1 MKFDSKTVRKTINKA
16 FLKEPVER
24 TSFNAFKNT
33 LQTLLDQ
40 VEAAEKKGEH
50 EEHFKNFLV
59 PFFNEVGF
67 NDYPI
72 NTSKRIDL
80 AIHTGKG
87 KKDPVG
93 VLLEVKRPS
102 NAGEM
107 ITRSQLNR
115 KAMHEAV
122 LYYLEQRIE
131 HDNSDL
137 KHVIITNMNDWFIFD
152 AQEFERC
159 IYKPSTLRNVWKEWK
174 ADRKV
179 SSNND
184 FMYKEISRFMD
195 DQSTAITGLWLPLD
209 KTRKFLQGKEDSEYE
224 KKLIPLYKLF
234 TPTHLLKEPFAN
246 DSNSLNR
253 EFYRELLYILGLVET
268 KKGNT
273 RYIQRAEKGS
283 RNSGAIIENTIRIL
297 DSEDHLSTLKNE
309 LSSYGSNREKQ
320 LFSVAMELSITWMN
334 RILFLK
340 LLEAQLYRYHRQ
352 DSHFKFLNFDTI
364 DGLDELNKLFFQVLA
379 RKENERSDSIN
390 EKFGHIPYLNSS
402 LFDVSSL
409 EHQTTRISGLDDHE
423 EIPVYSKSVL
433 TKERGESLNTLDY
446 LFRFLEAYDFSAE
459 GSEEIR
465 DESKSLINAS
475 VLGLIFEKIN
485 GYKDGSFYTP
495 GFITEYMARETLRKA
510 VVDKFVG
517 VLSPERPSP
526 PSPLPRERGAGERVD
541 KGPKR
546 GMSATEPASKLP
558 ESLLEN
564 AKHMRKNQTP
574 AEEMLWQ
581 LVRKKQLGTKFR
593 RQHPI
598 QEGFILDFYN
608 HEHKLCIELDG
619 GYHNEENQKISD
631 QERERILNDMDI
643 RILRFK
649 NEDILNNT
657 EQVLEKIL
665 KTIPPSPPGRGNEGE
680 GEDGPGLELAGENPP
695 SPRPSGDGHPSPRG
709 EGKRLTLNDIYNR
722 IGRDIS
728 IQQANELVNS
738 IMICDPAVG
747 SGHFLVSCLNELI
760 AIKAE
765 LGILCDGDGKILRGV
780 EVVVEN
786 DELIVSYGEELFEYD
801 VSHTWTGNQ
810 LTSRKVAPDKQR
822 IQQTLF
828 REKKHLIENCLFGVD
843 INPNSVKIC
852 RLRLWIEL
860 LKRAYYTDGTDQ
872 ESPIEGGGHRSGSGD
887 GRGVSMNSDNGREL
901 SSGGETFSS
910 RPYMQ
915 LEVLPNIDIN
925 IKQGNS
931 LVSRFDLDTDL
942 SSVFKDS
949 KHSLEDYKEAV
960 RSYKHTGDR
969 TEKARLQN
977 LIEDIKSDYSTTLYN
992 NSPINKKLSKERG
1005 KLELM
1010 QSDDLFGDVK
1020 FTQKQVKTQKKKV
1033 KKLEAEKADEE
1044 AGAFYNQAFEWRFE
1058 FPEVLDDEGTFTG
1071 FDVVIGN
1078 PPYVRHEQF
1087 KELKPYLQNRY
1098 KVYQGTADLYSYF
1111 IELGVDLM
1119 AKGGHFQYI
1128 VANKWMRANYG
1139 KLLREWLQQSVN
1151 INAIYDFGDLPV
1163 FEEATTYPCL
1173 LQLSKQDSSNL
1184 FYASEVK
1191 TLDFDIL
1198 GDYLKENRFE
1208 SDQTKLQLDGWALID
1223 AKAQRLLDKL
1233 KLKGVPLGEYVDG
1246 KIYRGVLT
1254 GLNEAFV
1261 IDEETR
1267 EKLIEKDAKS
1277 EEIIKPFLRGRDIK
1291 RYQQPAAKDYLIFTR
1306 RGIDIEKYPAVLN
1319 YLKGYKKR
1327 LEPRP
1332 KDISSSNWKGRK
1344 PGNYKWYEIQD
1355 AIDYYE
1361 EFETLKLIYPNIC
1374 IRPEFTFDE
1383 NQQYTNQKCFIISLE
1398 DKALLGLLNSKIMSF
1413 FFETVLP
1420 KLRGDYFEPS
1430 YVYMKDFPVP
1440 FQDSSGQQKLVSLVD
1455 ETLEAKKQNPKA
1467 DTTELEQEIDRLVY
1481 ELYGL
1486 SGEEIGIVEG
1496 GYKLI
1501 NEI

>member
-59 PFFNEVGF
+59 PFFKDVGF
-67 NDYPI
+67 SDYPI

-107 ITRSQLNR
+107 ITQSQLNR
-115 KAMHEAV
+115 KAMYEAV

-131 HDNSDL
+131 HDNSDI
-137 KHVIITNMNDWFIFD
+137 KHVIITDMNNWFIFD

-159 IYKPSTLRNVWKEWK
+159 FYKPSTLRDVWKEWK

-195 DQSTAITGLWLPLD
+195 DQSTAISGLWLPLD
-209 KTRKFLQGKEDSEYE
+209 KTRKYLKGKEDSDYE

-283 RNSGAIIENTIRIL
+283 RNSGAFIENTIRIL

-309 LSSYGSNREKQ
+309 LSSYGSSREEQ

-379 RKENERSDSIN
+379 RKEHDRSDSIN

-433 TKERGESLNTLDY
+433 TKERGKSLNTLDY

-510 VVDKFVG
+510 VVDKFRG
-517 VLSPERPSP
+517 VLSPSPELPSSRPDGHPSP
-526 PSPLPRERGAGERVD
+526 RGEGD
-541 KGPKR
+541 FDR
-546 GMSATEPASKLP
+546 GMSSEIPRLKLP
-558 ESLLEN
+558 DSLLEN
-564 AKHMRKNQTP
+564 ARHLRKNQTP
-574 AEEMLWQ
+574 AEEMLWE

-598 QEGFILDFYN
+598 EEGFILDFYN
-608 HEHKLCIELDG
+608 HEHKLGIELDG
-619 GYHNEENQKISD
+619 GYHNEENQKVAD
-631 QERERILNDMDI
+631 EERERILNDMDI
-643 RILRFK
+643 RILRFT

-665 KTIPPSPPGRGNEGE
+665 KAIPPSPRGRGNEGE
-680 GEDGPGLELAGENPP
+680 GEDGLGDPP
-695 SPRPSGDGHPSPRG
+695 SPRPSDDGNPPSSRPDGHPSPRG
-709 EGKRLTLNDIYNR
+709 EGKKLTFNQIYNR

-765 LGILCDGDGKILRGV
+765 LGILCDDEGKILRGV

-801 VSHTWTGNQ
+801 VSHTWTGNR
-810 LTSRKVAPDKQR
+810 LTARKVAPDKQR

-860 LKRAYYTDGTDQ
+860 LKRAYYEFPKGPRHNGPL
-872 ESPIEGGGHRSGSGD
+872 SNGPLS
-887 GRGVSMNSDNGREL
+887 NSL
-901 SSGGETFSS
+901 PGGE
-910 RPYMQ
+910 RIGGAGA

-969 TEKARLQN
+969 TEKARLQT

-1020 FTQKQVKTQKKKV
+1020 FTQKQVKAQKKKV
-1033 KKLEAEKADEE
+1033 KKLESEKADEE

-1058 FPEVLDDEGTFTG
+1058 FPEVLDDEGRFTG

-1078 PPYVRHEQF
+1078 PPYGTLFEGDLDKFLRDKYVTSDYQINSFTVFVEHTANILKVNGLSGLIIPTSWIGAKYDESFRKYLLKEINLLKITECF
-1087 KELKPYLQNRY
+1087 KNTFVDAVVETLIIFLKKAKPSPTFYVNHIQEVERDKIHKRNEFIDVAHKIFPIHLDPHVLQLIKKIKTDNNKLEDIAEVVWGVKVYEKGKGTPPQKSSASKEKIFHSDSKIDDTYLDIIGGRDIDRY
-1098 KVYQGTADLYSYF
+1098 KVNFSKKYLSYGPWLAAPRSENWF
-1111 IELGVDLM
+1111 RNS
-1119 AKGGHFQYI
+1119 KRI
-1128 VANKWMRANYG
+1128 VV
-1139 KLLREWLQQSVN
+1139 RE
-1151 INAIYDFGDLPV
+1151 I
-1163 FEEATTYPCL
+1163 TTRGRI
-1173 LQLSKQDSSNL
+1173 QAALSK
-1184 FYASEVK
+1184 E
-1191 TLDFDIL
+1191 DFVFT
-1198 GDYLKENRFE
+1198 N
-1208 SDQTKLQLDGWALID
+1208 S
-1223 AKAQRLLDKL
+1223 
-1233 KLKGVPLGEYVDG
+1233 VDG
-1246 KIYRGVLT
+1246 IRLKK
-1254 GLNEAFV
+1254 N
-1261 IDEETR
+1261 ID
-1267 EKLIEKDAKS
+1267 LS
-1277 EEIIKPFLRGRDIK
+1277 EE
-1291 RYQQPAAKDYLIFTR
+1291 
-1306 RGIDIEKYPAVLN
+1306 
-1319 YLKGYKKR
+1319 
-1327 LEPRP
+1327 
-1332 KDISSSNWKGRK
+1332 
-1344 PGNYKWYEIQD
+1344 
-1355 AIDYYE
+1355 
-1361 EFETLKLIYPNIC
+1361 
-1374 IRPEFTFDE
+1374 
-1383 NQQYTNQKCFIISLE
+1383 
-1398 DKALLGLLNSKIMSF
+1398 ALLGILNSKLLSF
-1413 FFETVLP
+1413 YHNKSSANSNKNSFP
-1420 KLRGDYFEPS
+1420 KLLIYEIR
-1430 YVYMKDFPVP
+1430 DFPIPNGSKKELFNRIEANV
-1440 FQDSSGQQKLVSLVD
+1440 QKILDS
-1455 ETLEAKKQNPKA
+1455 KKQNHEA

-1486 SGEEIGIVEG
+1486 SEEEIGIVEG
-1496 GYKLI
+1496 KD
-1501 NEI
+1501 NA